1 MSVRIVDIHA
11 HISPDGLLDAMAKGR
26 DWHGIPAAELLPTH
40 QYTPRTMWS
49 PEERL
54 REMDGL
60 GVDVHVLSTNSFLYF
75 YERDPAATTAM
86 ARECNEYVARL
97 TREHPDRFAGFAT
110 LPMQDVAA
118 SIAELERAVGTLG
131 LKGAMIGDHVNGA
144 TYDDP
149 TFLPLWKAAEASG
162 AVIFVHQSGD
172 TTVSSRSDRY
182 HLANTIGNLV
192 DRTVTFASFVYGG
205 VMDACPDLKVC
216 LAHGGGYACYGAGR
230 MDRGWQVRTEARVHI
245 RQLPSA
251 YLGRFWYDCLT
262 HSEDALR
269 YLIDTVGI
277 DRVVFGTDWPFDM
290 AIDDPVNWVRGLQKL
305 TDDEKDAILGGNVS
319 GLLEL

>member
-1 MSVRIVDIHA
+1 MRTVDIHA
-11 HISPDGLLDAMAKGR
+11 HISPEGLLSAMAEGR
-26 DWHGIPAAELLPTH
+26 NWHGIPAAELLPVH
-40 QYTPRTMWS
+40 EYTPRTMWT
-49 PEERL
+49 PEQRL
-54 REMDGL
+54 RNMDEL

-75 YERDPAATTAM
+75 YERDTTAATAR
-86 ARECNEYVARL
+86 ARESNDHVAKL
-97 TREHPDRFAGFAT
+97 TIEHPDRFAGFAT

-118 SIAELERAVGTLG
+118 SIAELERAVGALG

-149 TFLPLWKAAEASG
+149 SFLPFWKAAEALG
-162 AVIFVHQSGD
+162 AVLFIHQSGD

-182 HLANTIGNLV
+182 LLPYTIGNLV

-216 LAHGGGYACYGAGR
+216 LAHGGGYASYGTGR
-230 MDRGWQVRTEARVHI
+230 MDRGWQVRAEARVNI
-245 RQLPSA
+245 QQPPSA

-277 DRVVFGTDWPFDM
+277 DRIVFGTDWPFEM
-290 AIDDPVNWVRGLQKL
+290 AIDDPVNWVRGMSRL
-305 TDDEKDAILGGNVS
+305 TDDEKDAILGGNIIR
-319 GLLEL
+319 LLDL